1 MDRNTFAKTKEYLIL
16 LAVILGVYIGFKYL
30 SPLVT
35 PFLFAFAFI
44 SVLHPFLDKAYEKFH
59 IKKSFLAAG
68 ILLLLCLSVGAGL
81 WGLIVLIFRKA
92 GELLGQIDIF
102 EEKFCVFISG
112 CCDGIEKRFGVDGDG
127 IETYIMD
134 RVYIFVDNLQIQIV
148 PKLMNESLGYVKN
161 IVGIV
166 SFLVIMIIASVLLAK
181 DYRKIM
187 EMLHKRKELKSV
199 IKIGKKVFYHVGT
212 FLKAQMIILF
222 VIGVICSITLVV
234 SGIEGG
240 LFLGIFIGFMDML
253 PFIGTGIVLM
263 PLAFWQV
270 LNGYYTKAVVCVILY
285 VVCAIT
291 REFLEPKLI
300 GEKVGVFPI
309 GILFSVYV
317 GVKLFGIFG
326 IIKGP
331 LALITIYEVYRYMMW
346 TKEQNEQMQD

>member
-1 MDRNTFAKTKEYLIL
+1 MDQITFAKIKEYLIL
-16 LAVILGVYIGFKYL
+16 SAVIIGVYIGFKYL

-44 SVLHPFLDKAYEKFH
+44 SLLHPFLDKAYENFH

-68 ILLLLCLSVGAGL
+68 ILLLLCLLVGAGL
-81 WGLIVLIFRKA
+81 WGLIVLIFRKV
-92 GELLGQIDIF
+92 GELFGQIDLF
-102 EEKFCVFISG
+102 EEKFCIFVSS
-112 CCDGIEKRFGVDGDG
+112 CCNGIEKRFGVDGAG

-134 RVYIFVDNLQIQIV
+134 RVYIFIDNLQIEIV

-181 DYRKIM
+181 DYRQIMKI
-187 EMLHKRKELKSV
+187 LHKRKELKCV
-199 IKIGKKVFYHVGT
+199 IEIGKKVFFHVGT
-212 FLKAQMIILF
+212 FLKAQVIILF
-222 VIGVICSITLVV
+222 VIGVICTITLLV

-270 LNGYYTKAVVCVILY
+270 INGYYAKAVICVLLY

-300 GEKVGVFPI
+300 GEKVGVLPI

-317 GVKLFGIFG
+317 GVKLFGVFG

-331 LALITIYEVYRYMMW
+331 LALMTIFEVYRYM
-346 TKEQNEQMQD
+346 KQVNENNEWMQD